1 MTRRAIFQSGMIAA
15 ANAGAQAQDAPV
27 PLREKF
33 FGCIAGCHIGSSM
46 GATVEGWPWE
56 RIEKEH
62 GTLAKLLP
70 YEHYRNG
77 WKRPPG
83 TTEDGVERQKLIIT
97 AILDKQDRVTAEDVR
112 AVWLRD
118 IKPISIGM
126 VSEPFEA
133 QLLAISKTH
142 IPASDIG
149 KYCDY
154 SGLITLARSCHPVP
168 LINAGDIAGAIQ
180 DVREVGQL
188 YHVAGS
194 RAIRWAEV
202 TAVAIAAGTRPR
214 ATVDSVTGAIFDNC
228 DKAAGPHAKPLG
240 ILKELERALRT
251 AGSCSSFRELRVKFD
266 EFYGSKGIP
275 YANSFANEV
284 VSKALAIFRMTRGV
298 TRDAVIAAVNMGRD
312 TDCCASVAGGI
323 SGALTGG
330 ASLDREW
337 IEQVDSAVKQNI
349 YTNSQRTLR
358 ETSDA
363 LYNAYRARLARMK
376 AFAAEME
383 VV

>member
-1 MTRRAIFQSGMIAA
+1 
-15 ANAGAQAQDAPV
+15 
-27 PLREKF
+27 
-33 FGCIAGCHIGSSM
+33 
-46 GATVEGWPWE
+46 
-56 RIEKEH
+56 
-62 GTLAKLLP
+62 
-70 YEHYRNG
+70 
-77 WKRPPG
+77 
-83 TTEDGVERQKLIIT
+83 
-97 AILDKQDRVTAEDVR
+97 
-112 AVWLRD
+112 
-118 IKPISIGM
+118 M
-126 VSEPFEA
+126 VSESFEA

-154 SGLITLARSCHPVP
+154 SGLITLARSCHPIP

-202 TAVAIAAGTRPR
+202 TAVAIASATRPR
-214 ATVDSVTGAIFDNC
+214 ATVDSVLGAIFDNC
-228 DKAAGPHAKPLG
+228 DKNAGPHAKPVG
-240 ILKELERALRT
+240 ILKELERSLKT
-251 AGSCSSFRELRVKFD
+251 AEGCASFRELRVKLD

-275 YANSFANEV
+275 YSNSFANEV
-284 VSKALAIFRMTRGV
+284 VSKAIAIFRMTRGV
-298 TRDAVIAAVNMGRD
+298 AREAVIAAVNMGRD
-312 TDCCASVAGGI
+312 TDCCAAVAGGI

-337 IEQVDSAVKQNI
+337 IAQVDSAVKQNI

-363 LYNAYRARLARMK
+363 LYGAYRARLARMK
-376 AFAAEME
+376 AFADEME
-383 VV
+383 AS

>member
-1 MTRRAIFQSGMIAA
+1 MTRRAVFQSGVVAA
-15 ANAGAQAQDAPV
+15 VNAGAQAQSAPV

-62 GTLAKLLP
+62 GTHAKLLP

-97 AILDKQDRVTAEDVR
+97 AILDKQDRVNAEDVR
-112 AVWLRD
+112 AVWMRD
-118 IKPISIGM
+118 IKPTSIGM

-154 SGLITLARSCHPVP
+154 SGLITLARSCHPIP

-180 DVREVGQL
+180 DVRDVGQL

-214 ATVDSVTGAIFDNC
+214 ASVDSVLGAIFDNC
-228 DKAAGPHAKPLG
+228 DKSVGPHAKPVG
-240 ILKELERALRT
+240 ILKELERSLKA
-251 AGSCSSFRELRVKFD
+251 AEGCSNFRELRVKLD

-284 VSKALAIFRMTRGV
+284 VSKALAIFRMTQGV
-298 TRDAVIAAVNMGRD
+298 TREAIIAAVNMGRD
-312 TDCCASVAGGI
+312 TDCCAAVAGGI
-323 SGALTGG
+323 SGALSGG

-363 LYNAYRARLARMK
+363 LYGAYRARLARMK
-376 AFAAEME
+376 AFAEEME
-383 VV
+383 VS